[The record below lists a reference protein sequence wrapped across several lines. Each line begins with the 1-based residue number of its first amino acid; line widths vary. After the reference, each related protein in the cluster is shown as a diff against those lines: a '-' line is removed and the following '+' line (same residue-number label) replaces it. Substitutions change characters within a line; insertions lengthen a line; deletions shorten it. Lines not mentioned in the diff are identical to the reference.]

1 VAHTSSDS
9 GRKAAESENGNGQS
23 ELTID
28 ELARESGMS
37 VRNIRDHA
45 SRGLLP
51 PPDVR
56 QRTGYYGAV
65 HLERLK
71 VIKELQ
77 SEGFNLKGIKRLLE
91 QAGSPAER
99 LLDMKQFVTR
109 FDTPETPQ
117 VYTREELRTRFQAT
131 EDEED
136 DVIEKAVKLG
146 ALVEIGEDRFDA
158 PSPALLDVA
167 ENVVKRGIPLPAVLE
182 VLSSIVRHSD
192 AVSRRFVN
200 LFLDEVWKPFEEAG
214 MPDERW
220 PEVIESIEALRP
232 IAAEALN
239 TVFALRL
246 GTEVE
251 DAFGKQLARYK
262 K

>member
-1 VAHTSSDS
+1 VPKS
-9 GRKAAESENGNGQS
+9 GANTAENGSAQA

-28 ELARESGMS
+28 ELARKSGMT

-51 PPDVR
+51 PPEVR
-56 QRTGYYGAV
+56 QRTGYYGPD
-65 HLERLK
+65 HIERLK

-77 SEGFNLKGIKRLLE
+77 AEGFNLKGIKKLLE
-91 QAGSPAER
+91 QTGSPAER
-99 LLDMKQFVTR
+99 LLDMKQYVTEFEPSESPQVFTTEELRER
-109 FDTPETPQ
+109 FDTPPEDLQ
-117 VYTREELRTRFQAT
+117 VTT
-131 EDEED
+131 
-136 DVIEKAVKLG
+136 EKAVKLG
-146 ALVEIGEDRFDA
+146 ALVPTGDGRFEA

-167 ENVVKRGIPLPAVLE
+167 ADVVSRGIPLKEALE
-182 VLSSIVRHSD
+182 VLDSIVRHCD
-192 AVSRRFVN
+192 AVSKRFVN

-220 PEVIESIEALRP
+220 PEVIETIEALRP
-232 IAAEALN
+232 IASEAVN
-239 TVFALRL
+239 TVLTLRL
-246 GTEVE
+246 GTAVE

>member
-1 VAHTSSDS
+1 MPNS
-9 GRKAAESENGNGQS
+9 GAKTAKSAAPEA

-28 ELARESGMS
+28 ELARKSGMS

-51 PPDVR
+51 PPEVR
-56 QRTGYYGAV
+56 QRTGYYGGE

-77 SEGFNLKGIKRLLE
+77 SEGFNLKGIKKLLE
-91 QAGSPAER
+91 RTGSPAER
-99 LLDMKQFVTR
+99 LLDMKQYVTDFEPSENPQVFTPEELRER
-109 FDTPETPQ
+109 FDTPP
-117 VYTREELRTRFQAT
+117 
-131 EDEED
+131 EDLE
-136 DVIEKAVKLG
+136 VTTEKAVKLG
-146 ALVEIGEDRFDA
+146 ALVPTGDGRFEA

-167 ENVVKRGIPLPAVLE
+167 ADVVSRGIPLKEALE
-182 VLSSIVRHSD
+182 VLDSIVRHCD
-192 AVSRRFVN
+192 AVSKRFVN

-220 PEVIESIEALRP
+220 PEVVQTIEALLP
-232 IAAEALN
+232 IASQAVN
-239 TVFALRL
+239 TVLTLRL
-246 GTEVE
+246 GTAVE
-251 DAFGKQLARYK
+251 DAFGKQLSRYK

>member
-1 VAHTSSDS
+1 MPRTSTAASSASRS
-9 GRKAAESENGNGQS
+9 GAAGQGS

-28 ELARESGMS
+28 ALARKSGMS

-51 PPDVR
+51 PPEVR
-56 QRTGYYGAV
+56 QRTGYYGDE

-77 SEGFNLKGIKRLLE
+77 AEGFNLKGIKRLLE
-91 QAGSPAER
+91 QSGSPAER
-99 LLDMKQFVTR
+99 LLDMKEFVTG
-109 FDTPETPQ
+109 FESGESPQ
-117 VYTREELRTRFQAT
+117 VFTPEELRDRFGT
-131 EDEED
+131 PPEDEETTT
-136 DVIEKAVKLG
+136 EKAVKLG
-146 ALVEIGEDRFDA
+146 ALVPTGDGRFEA

-167 ENVVKRGIPLPAVLE
+167 EDVVSRGIPLKEALE
-182 VLSSIVRHSD
+182 VLDSIVRHCD
-192 AVSRRFVN
+192 AVSKRFVN
-200 LFLDEVWKPFEEAG
+200 LFLDEVWKPFEDAG

-220 PEVIESIEALRP
+220 PEVVETIEALLP
-232 IAAEALN
+232 IASQAVN
-239 TVFALRL
+239 TVLILRL
-246 GTEVE
+246 GTAVE

>member
-1 VAHTSSDS
+1 M
-9 GRKAAESENGNGQS
+9 AEPGTDQASQA

-28 ELARESGMS
+28 ELARKSGMS

-51 PPDVR
+51 APDVR
-56 QRTGYYGAV
+56 QRTGYYGDE

-77 SEGFNLKGIKRLLE
+77 AEGFNLKGIKRLLE
-91 QAGSPAER
+91 QSGSPAER
-99 LLDMKQFVTR
+99 LLDMKEFVTG
-109 FDTPETPQ
+109 FEASESPQ
-117 VYTREELRTRFQAT
+117 VFTPDELRDRFGTPPEDLEAT
-131 EDEED
+131 T
-136 DVIEKAVKLG
+136 EKAVKLG
-146 ALVEIGEDRFDA
+146 ALVPTGDGRFEA
-158 PSPALLDVA
+158 PSPALLEVA
-167 ENVVKRGIPLPAVLE
+167 EDVVNRGIPLKEALE
-182 VLSSIVRHSD
+182 VLDSIVRHCD
-192 AVSRRFVN
+192 AVSKRFVN

-220 PEVIESIEALRP
+220 PEVIETIEALRP
-232 IAAEALN
+232 IASEAVD
-239 TVFALRL
+239 TVLTLRL
-246 GTEVE
+246 GTAVE